1 MTIATIKPCPD
12 CAIAQTNASWHGF
25 NANCPDCDIRDIAS
39 SPPNIRQ
46 AHVEQ
51 VEVKCGMPA
60 AQEVRRRVREEI
72 ARIVKLK
79 QGRQK

>member
-1 MTIATIKPCPD
+1 MTISSVNSCQD
-12 CAIAQTNASWHGF
+12 CAIAQTTANWHGF

-46 AHVEQ
+46 AHFERL
-51 VEVKCGMPA
+51 EVKCGAPA

-72 ARIVKLK
+72 ARILALK
-79 QGRQK
+79 GAK